1 MNNMNNILLVEDD
14 YLDAMNVQRQLSKAN
29 ISHSIKIARN
39 GKEALSFLQGQ
50 ESERMNPMPDIIL
63 LDINMPKMNG
73 LEFLKEIRSDSE
85 LKHMKVF
92 IMTTSN
98 EETERTQAQRLG
110 IDGFI
115 IKPLSF
121 DDFDNKRSSMDSFN
135 LLCDLLK
142 N

>member
-1 MNNMNNILLVEDD
+1 MNNILLVEDD
-14 YLDAMNVQRQLSKAN
+14 YLDAMNVQRQLSKNN
-29 ISHSIKIARN
+29 IQHTIKVARN
-39 GKEALSFLQGQ
+39 GKEALNLLQAH
-50 ESERMNPMPDIIL
+50 SPDRMHPLPDIIL

-73 LEFLKEIRSDSE
+73 LEFLQEIRNDSE
-85 LKHMKVF
+85 LKRIKVF

-98 EETERTQAQRLG
+98 EESERTQAQRLG
-110 IDGFI
+110 IDGYI

-121 DDFDNKRSSMDSFN
+121 DDFENKRSSMDSFN

>member
-1 MNNMNNILLVEDD
+1 MNNILLVEDD

-29 ISHSIKIARN
+29 IAHTLKVARN
-39 GKEALSFLQGQ
+39 GKEALNLLQGQ
-50 ESERMNPMPDIIL
+50 TGERMNPLPDVIL

-73 LEFLKEIRSDSE
+73 LEFLKEIRDDSD
-85 LKHMKVF
+85 LRRLKVF

-98 EETERTQAQRLG
+98 EEAERSQAQRLG
-110 IDGFI
+110 ISGYI

-121 DDFDNKRSSMDSFN
+121 DNFDQKQSSMDNFN